1 MKRQKTNR
9 FTKWLDIFNQFVNQS
24 TPRSRPID
32 TKAKD
37 RRVTKKEK
45 VKWYH
50 FPTQQIRR
58 DIVRGLGDLYDIAL
72 GFAGDTELSLREREK
87 LGRLSAHVAQTINS

>member
-1 MKRQKTNR
+1 MKRQETTR
-9 FTKWLDIFNQFVNQS
+9 FAKWLDIFNQFVNQS

-37 RRVTKKEK
+37 RRATEK
-45 VKWYH
+45 GKWYH

-58 DIVRGLGDLYDIAL
+58 DIVRGLGELYDSAIA
-72 GFAGDTELSLREREK
+72 FARDTELSLKEREK
-87 LGRLSAHVAQTINS
+87 WGRLSAYVPQPCHR